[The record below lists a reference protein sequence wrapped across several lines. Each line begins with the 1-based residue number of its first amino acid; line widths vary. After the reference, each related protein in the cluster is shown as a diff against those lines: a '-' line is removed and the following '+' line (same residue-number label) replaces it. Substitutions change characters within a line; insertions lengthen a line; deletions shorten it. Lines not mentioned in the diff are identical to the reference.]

1 MRNGSAAAAGQ
12 HCVQHVVTADKMV
25 EKRGG
30 RVQGNKR
37 HKEIGAKLVRCHRLF
52 GEYLVGANHRW

>member
-37 HKEIGAKLVRCHRLF
+37 HKR
-52 GEYLVGANHRW
+52 